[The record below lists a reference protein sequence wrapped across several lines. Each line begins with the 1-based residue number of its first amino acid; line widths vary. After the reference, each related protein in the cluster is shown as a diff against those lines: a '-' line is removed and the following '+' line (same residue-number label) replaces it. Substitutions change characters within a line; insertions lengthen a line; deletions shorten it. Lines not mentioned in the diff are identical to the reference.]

1 MMMNAKTWMA
11 LAFAAAL
18 AGRASTNDPPRVRR
32 EIEDLGVFTV
42 HSMIVLEKCERRKD
56 FVLFKIEILPRNLRG
71 WTNRVTITTTND
83 YLKMDDLAAVPEGT
97 AIMGIRS
104 MCADSTYSPLKLY
117 KIDVQRDPPDAPTA
131 RKVEILH
138 MPLEQNIDHVLQ
150 SMDAPTPP
158 PPAPPG
164 ITNVSPV
171 PTRTYV
177 PPLPNGTN
185 QSYAQYQYRLEQAAR
200 GRRRSQ

>member
-1 MMMNAKTWMA
+1 MNAKIWLA
-11 LAFAAAL
+11 LVLAVTFVARSADTNVAA
-18 AGRASTNDPPRVRR
+18 RVHRN
-32 EIEDLGVFTV
+32 IEDLGVFTV

-56 FVLFKIEILPRNLRG
+56 FVHFKIEILPRNMRG
-71 WTNRVTITTTND
+71 WTNRVTIITTND
-83 YLKMDDLAAVPEGT
+83 FLKMDDLAAVPEGV
-97 AIMGIRS
+97 AIMGVRS
-104 MCADSTYSPLKLY
+104 MCADSVYSNVSLY

-131 RKVEILH
+131 RKVGILH
-138 MPLEQNIDHVLQ
+138 MPIEQNIDHVLH
-150 SMDAPTPP
+150 SLEVPTPP

-164 ITNVSPV
+164 MSNSSPV

-185 QSYAQYQYRLEQAAR
+185 QSYAQYQHRLEQAAR